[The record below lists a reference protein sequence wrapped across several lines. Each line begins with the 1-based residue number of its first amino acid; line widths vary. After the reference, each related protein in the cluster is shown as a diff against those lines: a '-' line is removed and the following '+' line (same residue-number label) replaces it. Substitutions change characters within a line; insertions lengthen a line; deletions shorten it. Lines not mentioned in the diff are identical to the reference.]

1 MPVTLVTMNPSRER
15 ARDRHTAL
23 DDVSRGLAEGLG
35 LAANG
40 GDVSG
45 YENVQSLLQTAMQL
59 SNSI

>member
-1 MPVTLVTMNPSRER
+1 MNPSRER